1 LLPVPHVGSKVAATV
16 GTDTEHFGT
25 FFAAVALINRIHG
38 QQISTAV
45 FAAKVRHKIRLSRPH
60 GSTRIDEVAICHLC
74 SYLKYS
80 TVFATQGGKKL
91 SFWDRMEEV
100 VNQGLESSREIL
112 GKAKGKAKDLG
123 EMGLLRYEI
132 GQLER
137 QAEKKFSQLG
147 AKVYEKLV
155 LKEQATVG
163 KEAVKEFIDD
173 IQELKDRLERLERD
187 LKKVGK

>member
-1 LLPVPHVGSKVAATV
+1 
-16 GTDTEHFGT
+16 
-25 FFAAVALINRIHG
+25 
-38 QQISTAV
+38 
-45 FAAKVRHKIRLSRPH
+45 
-60 GSTRIDEVAICHLC
+60 
-74 SYLKYS
+74 
-80 TVFATQGGKKL
+80 L

-173 IQELKDRLERLERD
+173 IQELKDRLERLEQD